1 MNSML
6 TLKSCSM
13 NPRFDS
19 NVRCV
24 ELQYDLLINSRRTD
38 LSVTTMTDINR
49 IVCEELLFGAFE
61 ITLEEL
67 KEAFPEKFI

>member
-1 MNSML
+1 MSNML
-6 TLKSCSM
+6 ALKSCTV
-13 NPRFDS
+13 NPRYDS
-19 NVRCV
+19 NIRCV
-24 ELQYDLLINSRRTD
+24 ELQYDLLVNDRNITNTA
-38 LSVTTMTDINR
+38 TMTDINR